1 MINLKSILLG
11 ERRTRPDF
19 NAIHRDVLSWRQFW
33 FSKIRTGLFHAV
45 NSWYRAG
52 AISEENL
59 DDYVKVIE
67 DMGELLAATGR
78 QANKLDGGGLGVGDF
93 ERD

>member
-1 MINLKSILLG
+1 MV
-11 ERRTRPDF
+11 R
-19 NAIHRDVLSWRQFW
+19 AHAW
-33 FSKIRTGLFHAV
+33 FSKIRTQFFHAV

-52 AISEENL
+52 VISEENL
-59 DDYVKVIE
+59 DDYLKVIE
-67 DMGELLAATGR
+67 DMGELLKATGR